1 MLREYYIYTV
11 ILKYVLGKHNM
22 TVVLQACGFSS
33 LSLQY
38 RVQNSPLAIFF
49 FHKFSSFL
57 WLLEYRLFIAGDT
70 VSSQRTIFT
79 MSVLQLSLSLY

>member
-11 ILKYVLGKHNM
+11 IFKYVLGKHNM

-38 RVQNSPLAIFF
+38 QVQNSPLAIFF
-49 FHKFSSFL
+49 FHKFSSFFMVTGL
-57 WLLEYRLFIAGDT
+57 QTFIASDL

-79 MSVLQLSLSLY
+79 MSLTITILK

>member
-1 MLREYYIYTV
+1 
-11 ILKYVLGKHNM
+11 M

-38 RVQNSPLAIFF
+38 QVQNSPLAIFF
-49 FHKFSSFL
+49 STNFLLFL
-57 WLLEYRLFIAGDT
+57 WLLDYRLFIASDHDL

-79 MSVLQLSLSLY
+79 MSVLQLLLSLY